1 MVLTRNDISLSWFG
15 GPITVDRFTA
25 GISDEIVRDL
35 GKLMRKRR
43 YERGQTVFSP
53 ETIPDE
59 VVVTLSGDI
68 ELSDPNEIETGRTAG
83 LGEVFGLTETL
94 AQARFGRNLQAASD
108 CEVSVL
114 GRQDL
119 IEYLKRSPEIC
130 FRSLEVFAE
139 NLRSARESALAAA
152 GRDS

>member
-15 GPITVDRFTA
+15 GPITVERFTA

-43 YERGQTVFSP
+43 YKKGQTVFSTD
-53 ETIPDE
+53 TIPDE
-59 VVVTLSGDI
+59 VVVMLSGDI
-68 ELSDPNEIETGRTAG
+68 ELLDPNKIEAGRSAG
-83 LGEVFGLTETL
+83 LGEVFGLTETI
-94 AQARFGRNLQAASD
+94 AQTRFGRELQAASD

-130 FRSLEVFAE
+130 YRSLEVVAE

-152 GRDS
+152 GQDE